1 MHVNEVLHRTW
12 NMFVSPNSTLLAWS
26 RLFGRGT
33 LGDKYPESSSRGPS
47 VSARPRFRHA
57 RMIRKRHGT
66 RRAMHYS
73 ILTKSPRHSRPATA
87 ARRPPRDD
95 VPPPSPTHPPPHPL
109 QTPPDRDDDDA
120 DGRGRPLELDSRGW
134 GPRAGWLPRRTWWR
148 GAAESGDFSPT
159 SSITA
164 RGPRGGSTRAC
175 APVHATYSLINH
187 VDPPCRA
194 NWHAKWKFGRGCD
207 CDVLVAT
214 MMSTASTSIPV
225 KKEKKRASTA
235 TAAAALRQAFDGSL
249 ARSSYSPARG

>member
-134 GPRAGWLPRRTWWR
+134 GPRADFRVGRDGAARRRAETFPRRQASQPAGR
-148 GAAESGDFSPT
+148 VAG
-159 SSITA
+159 
-164 RGPRGGSTRAC
+164 RH
-175 APVHATYSLINH
+175 VHAHLYT
-187 VDPPCRA
+187 
-194 NWHAKWKFGRGCD
+194 
-207 CDVLVAT
+207 
-214 MMSTASTSIPV
+214 
-225 KKEKKRASTA
+225 
-235 TAAAALRQAFDGSL
+235 LRT
-249 ARSSYSPARG
+249 R

>member
-1 MHVNEVLHRTW
+1 
-12 NMFVSPNSTLLAWS
+12 MFVSPNSTLLAWS

-109 QTPPDRDDDDA
+109 QTPLIATTTTRTDGVVRSSSTREGG
-120 DGRGRPLELDSRGW
+120 GRGLTSASDVMARRG
-134 GPRAGWLPRRTWWR
+134 GERRLFPDVKHHSPRAAWRVDTCMRTC
-148 GAAESGDFSPT
+148 
-159 SSITA
+159 
-164 RGPRGGSTRAC
+164 TRY
-175 APVHATYSLINH
+175 VL
-187 VDPPCRA
+187 A
-194 NWHAKWKFGRGCD
+194 N
-207 CDVLVAT
+207 
-214 MMSTASTSIPV
+214 
-225 KKEKKRASTA
+225 
-235 TAAAALRQAFDGSL
+235 
-249 ARSSYSPARG
+249 